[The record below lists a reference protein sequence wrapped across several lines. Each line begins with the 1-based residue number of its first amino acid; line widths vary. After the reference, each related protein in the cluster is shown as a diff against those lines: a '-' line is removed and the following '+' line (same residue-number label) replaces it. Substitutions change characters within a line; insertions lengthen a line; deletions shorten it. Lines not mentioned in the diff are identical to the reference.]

1 MSAWKLS
8 PLAIALVSAQSFAV
22 QPVGVAMGSGFTLL
36 PNVETTIESND
47 NIYAQDSNVVSST
60 LTRVAPSFALQGDM
74 GQFKL
79 DSSYTLEQG
88 IYDKNSDDDYVDQ
101 NLSVGGDYEL
111 NARNQLTA
119 DAIYNVGHDARGS
132 AKGAEFPL
140 SDVTY
145 AKPDEFNEITAGVG
159 YTFGSESAPFN
170 LDLSAQ
176 SYQKRYDNN
185 ELNTSSREHDKINL
199 AAKLSYTVSSATDLL
214 VKLTNS
220 DISYENASNREGS
233 ESTALIGASWDISG
247 ATTGEFK
254 IGVSEREFD
263 QAGTDTETN
272 LNWEGNLTW
281 QPLSYST
288 VTVFTSQASAETSG
302 AGDFINSS
310 YSLVSW
316 DHEYTNFVSAGIK
329 ASYGEDEYEN
339 SANDRNDIN
348 TAYGAQL
355 TYSPKSFL
363 DVTVAYDLEERNSN
377 VANLDSEANIFSLG
391 LTLAL

>member
-47 NIYAQDSNVVSST
+47 NIYAQNSDVVSST
-60 LTRVAPSFALQGDM
+60 LTRVAPSFSLKGDM

-79 DSSYTLEQG
+79 GSSYTLEQG
-88 IYDKNSDDDYVDQ
+88 IYDKNSDDDYIDQ

-119 DAIYNVGHDARGS
+119 DAVYNVGHDARGS
-132 AKGAEFPL
+132 AKGAEG
-140 SDVTY
+140 SVS
-145 AKPDEFNEITAGVG
+145 AKPDEFNEVTAGIG

-170 LDLSAQ
+170 LDLSAK

-185 ELNTSSREHDKINL
+185 ESVTETREHDKVSV
-199 AAKLSYTVSSATDLL
+199 AAKLAYTVSSATNLL
-214 VKLTNS
+214 LSVSSTDIDYQVTS
-220 DISYENASNREGS
+220 DREGT
-233 ESTALIGASWDISG
+233 ENTVLVGASWDISG

-263 QAGTDTETN
+263 QADIDTETN

-288 VTVFTSQASAETSG
+288 VTVTTSQASSETSG

-339 SANDRNDIN
+339 SADDRNDIN
-348 TAYGAQL
+348 TAYGVQA
-355 TYSPKSFL
+355 TYSPRSFL

>member
-47 NIYAQDSNVVSST
+47 NIYAQDSDVVSST
-60 LTRVAPSFALQGDM
+60 LTRVAPSFSLKGDM

-132 AKGAEFPL
+132 AKGGENNI
-140 SDVTY
+140 SI
-145 AKPDEFNEITAGVG
+145 KPDEFNEVTAGVG

-170 LDLSAQ
+170 IDLSAK

-185 ELNTSSREHDKINL
+185 EDVTETREHDKVSV
-199 AAKLSYTVSSATDLL
+199 AAKLAYTVSSATSLL
-214 VKLTNS
+214 LSVS
-220 DISYENASNREGS
+220 SAEIDYVSNEDAALSREGS
-233 ESTALIGASWDISG
+233 ENTVLVGASWDISG

-263 QAGTDTETN
+263 QAGIDTETN

-288 VTVFTSQASAETSG
+288 VTVSTSQASAETSG
-302 AGDFINSS
+302 AGNFIDSS

-316 DHEYTNFVSAGIK
+316 GHEYTNFVSAGIK
-329 ASYGEDEYEN
+329 ASYGEDEYEGT
-339 SANDRNDIN
+339 SRNDIN
-348 TAYGAQL
+348 TAYGVQV
-355 TYSPKSFL
+355 TYSPRNFL